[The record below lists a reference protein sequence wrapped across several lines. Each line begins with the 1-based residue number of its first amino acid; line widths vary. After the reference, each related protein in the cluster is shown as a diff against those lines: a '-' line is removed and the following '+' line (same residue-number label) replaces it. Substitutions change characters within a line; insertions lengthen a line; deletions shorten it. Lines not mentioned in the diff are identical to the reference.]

1 MRGARMQGTRR
12 DGRAI
17 RRRGSTFG
25 MVQGLPRWQAVFVLV
40 PWALV
45 PTAGSLFGGKFGGG
59 FIGAILAGAIG
70 GGIGGGAAM
79 LCSKLAR
86 RPGNAGL
93 KAVSLFCVSALAYG
107 SFLGVA
113 DLANSALPP
122 VPVSVASPPPVSAP
136 PQPGVILSTP
146 ASCPHTAEPSRLGAA
161 SVSNDVFDFSSAPGN
176 EIDGG
181 HTVRWS
187 GPEVTASGT
196 PSG

>member
-45 PTAGSLFGGKFGGG
+45 PTAGSVFGGKFGGG
-59 FIGAILAGAIG
+59 FIGAILAGGIG
-70 GGIGGGAAM
+70 GAIGGGAAM

-93 KAVSLFCVSALAYG
+93 KAVSLFCFSALAYG
-107 SFLGVA
+107 GLFGVA
-113 DLANSALPP
+113 DLASSALPR
-122 VPVSVASPPPVSAP
+122 VPVSVASPPSAW
-136 PQPGVILSTP
+136 LS
-146 ASCPHTAEPSRLGAA
+146 PS
-161 SVSNDVFDFSSAPGN
+161 
-176 EIDGG
+176 
-181 HTVRWS
+181 
-187 GPEVTASGT
+187 
-196 PSG
+196 